1 MNSDMNED
9 EPDLNPAESMD
20 FFLRT
25 CVRQIVQLADSGR
38 FLDWIGVYGELL
50 LPEMAAQIDPQAGTP
65 TQFFR
70 SLGREIWAAT
80 PLPHKRFARERLP
93 APGRN
98 DACYCGSGRKF
109 KQCCA
114 RLDPAGMGMQNME
127 LLSYVIDALPKKR
140 WAELPGSAVSVDGV
154 AAAAF
159 AMLDDG
165 YPEEAVKLLTPWF
178 AGEGKWP
185 DRLADLFD
193 LLLDAHEALGKRK
206 KRKDLARAATVRGE
220 PQVAAIGWQ
229 RLAAMLADEDKLHE
243 AWAAFGHAQRADPD
257 NVSLAMLEITILVAQ
272 QKWEQVSQRARFWAA
287 RIAKMPGPKEEQLL
301 DYLNQVARDPQ
312 QAMQEISGGMVPA
325 FGRLMALLATAP
337 AVACAYRLH
346 PQDGLAG
353 PLEPAPELAAA
364 RDEWEAVFPST
375 PPFSVQM
382 TTYNTEAWDSAD
394 RWLTVLA
401 ARPILWQNFSVLDDL
416 VCAIDGLNTLGLET
430 AIRALTGR
438 ATALL
443 DCVLEDQRAK
453 GLQLEWGFLENR
465 PALRLAVRH
474 ILDCRDKG
482 ETALALPWLERM
494 VNLLNPNDNHGLRH
508 LLMYDYLQSGDLAKA
523 CALGE
528 RYPDDIGAM
537 RYNRA
542 LAYHRAGRQAEA
554 DEVLAQALDR
564 YPLIGKVLLAKRA
577 AKPQEGPVTLGS
589 RDEANRYRAEHLPL
603 WTPEPLA
610 WLASVT
616 KR

>member
-1 MNSDMNED
+1 MKNET
-9 EPDLNPAESMD
+9 DLSPEERMD
-20 FFLRT
+20 FFLRM
-25 CVRQIVQLADSGR
+25 CVRQIVQSADSER
-38 FLDWIGVYGELL
+38 FLDWIGMNGELF
-50 LPEMAAQIDPQAGTP
+50 LPDMAAAVDPQAGTP
-65 TQFFR
+65 EQFFR
-70 SLGREIWAAT
+70 TLGREIWAAT
-80 PLPHKRFARERLP
+80 PLPHKRFVRERLP

-114 RLDPAGMGMQNME
+114 RLDPAGMGVQNME
-127 LLSYVIDALPKKR
+127 LLPYLIESLPKKR

-165 YPEEAVKLLTPWF
+165 YPEDAVKLLTPWF

-185 DRLADLFD
+185 DRLADLVD
-193 LLLDAHEALGKRK
+193 LLLDAYEALDKRK
-206 KRKDLARAATVRGE
+206 KRKDLAQAATVRGE
-220 PQVAAIGWQ
+220 SQVAAIGWQ
-229 RLAAMLADEDKLHE
+229 RLAAMLADEGKLQE
-243 AWAAFGHAQRADPD
+243 AWTAFTHAQRADPD
-257 NVSLAMLEITILVAQ
+257 NVSLAMLEITLLVSQ
-272 QKWEQVSQRARFWAA
+272 QKWEQAGQRARFWAN

-301 DYLNQVARDPQ
+301 DYLNQIARDPQ
-312 QAMQEISGGMVPA
+312 QAMQEVSSGIVPA
-325 FGRLMALLATAP
+325 YGQLIALLAAAP
-337 AVACAYRLH
+337 APACAYRLQ

-364 RDEWEAVFPST
+364 RRKWDAAFPSA

-382 TTYNTEAWDSAD
+382 TTYNAQAWDGAD
-394 RWLTVLA
+394 RWLAVLA
-401 ARPILWQNFSVLDDL
+401 KQPILWQDFTVLDDL
-416 VCAIDGLNTLGLET
+416 VCAIDGLNTLGT
-430 AIRALTGR
+430 DGTIRALTGR
-438 ATALL
+438 ALALL

-482 ETALALPWLERM
+482 KPALALPWLERM
-494 VNLLNPNDNHGLRH
+494 VNELNPNDNHGLRH
-508 LLMYDYLQSGDLAKA
+508 LLMHDYLQSGALAKA
-523 CALGE
+523 CSLGE
-528 RYPDDIGAM
+528 RYPDDFGAM

-542 LAYHRAGRQAEA
+542 LAYHLAGRRAEA
-554 DEVLAQALDR
+554 DGVLADALDR

-589 RDEANRYRAEHLPL
+589 RDEANHYRAEHLPL
-603 WTPEPLA
+603 WTPDALA
-610 WLASVT
+610 WLAAT
-616 KR
+616 RKP